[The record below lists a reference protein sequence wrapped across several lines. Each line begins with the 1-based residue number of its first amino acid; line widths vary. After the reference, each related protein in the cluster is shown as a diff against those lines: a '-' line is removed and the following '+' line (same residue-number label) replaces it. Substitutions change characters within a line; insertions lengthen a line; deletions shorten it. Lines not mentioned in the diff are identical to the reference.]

1 MPDYPIFTEQ
11 MKKTH
16 TILIP
21 QMLPI
26 HFALL
31 EQAMLQAGY
40 KVKVLDNDSPSVV
53 STGLKY
59 VHNDTCYPALLVIGQ
74 MIDALNSGKYDVDH
88 TALLITQTGGGCRAS
103 NYIFLLRKALVK
115 AGYGQVPVLSLN
127 FSGLEKDSSLKL
139 SLPLVRKVVAAVL
152 YGDELMLLANQT
164 RPYEDEKGATDRL
177 VAHWVQVLSR
187 QFEEG
192 KGVNKKQMAQNFLA
206 IAQSFQD
213 LPVTRVPRVKVG
225 IVGEIY
231 VKYSP
236 LGNNQLEEFLAKEG
250 CEVNVPGLLGFVL
263 YCVANTE
270 ETIRLYGGSRL
281 AQWGA
286 HLLLGWFG
294 KREKLMIDAVKQ
306 CKNLTPSAPFTE
318 TMRCSEGMIGRGN
331 KMGEGWL
338 LTAEMMELEAHG
350 VDNIVCAQP
359 FGCLPNHICGKGMMN
374 KIRSVYPNANIV
386 AIDYDPSATRVNQE
400 NRIKLMLSVARER
413 LLEQTEENKHPTEQ
427 KTAQPVTV

>member
-164 RPYEDEKGATDRL
+164 RPYE
-177 VAHWVQVLSR
+177 
-187 QFEEG
+187 
-192 KGVNKKQMAQNFLA
+192 
-206 IAQSFQD
+206 
-213 LPVTRVPRVKVG
+213 
-225 IVGEIY
+225 
-231 VKYSP
+231 
-236 LGNNQLEEFLAKEG
+236 
-250 CEVNVPGLLGFVL
+250 
-263 YCVANTE
+263 
-270 ETIRLYGGSRL
+270 
-281 AQWGA
+281 
-286 HLLLGWFG
+286 
-294 KREKLMIDAVKQ
+294 
-306 CKNLTPSAPFTE
+306 
-318 TMRCSEGMIGRGN
+318 
-331 KMGEGWL
+331 
-338 LTAEMMELEAHG
+338 
-350 VDNIVCAQP
+350 
-359 FGCLPNHICGKGMMN
+359 
-374 KIRSVYPNANIV
+374 
-386 AIDYDPSATRVNQE
+386 
-400 NRIKLMLSVARER
+400 
-413 LLEQTEENKHPTEQ
+413 
-427 KTAQPVTV
+427 